1 MKKFLLIFT
10 VFSIIFSS
18 QVFADDNTK
27 DKEPEPYEKYEF
39 PTWALNLRRTE
50 IVTLG
55 SVPFTTLAV
64 SLTYSTIQY
73 ATGRTTSFPSP
84 FNKNASYTQDD
95 IKIIVGF
102 SLGISLVVGVVDLI
116 ISLVKQKNQ
125 KKIQQRL
132 MEESN
137 NITIIPTVEYIPGG
151 QPPSDTE
158 QENKTEEE

>member
-1 MKKFLLIFT
+1 M
-10 VFSIIFSS
+10 
-18 QVFADDNTK
+18 
-27 DKEPEPYEKYEF
+27 
-39 PTWALNLRRTE
+39 
-50 IVTLG
+50 
-55 SVPFTTLAV
+55 
-64 SLTYSTIQY
+64 
-73 ATGRTTSFPSP
+73 
-84 FNKNASYTQDD
+84 
-95 IKIIVGF
+95 
-102 SLGISLVVGVVDLI
+102 GISLVVGVVDLI